1 MSEILE
7 LSDKAFK
14 ITIINMLTSS
24 SLKNGYCI
32 RIDGECKQID
42 ENTKKQSQRNNRNQT
57 FVTEMKNVF
66 DGPIGRLSTAM
77 KRINELECMSIEI
90 SRPKMQIN
98 F

>member
-32 RIDGECKQID
+32 RIDGECKQ
-42 ENTKKQSQRNNRNQT
+42 K
-57 FVTEMKNVF
+57 
-66 DGPIGRLSTAM
+66 DGNSM
-77 KRINELECMSIEI
+77 EE
-90 SRPKMQIN
+90 
-98 F
+98 